1 MITDAVTRA
10 EPGAIVLPSAATAG
24 RDLLGELPLAEQL
37 VSFVAPGSFAADQY
51 RSLRHIVEQMRKE
64 TDLRVL
70 AVTSPTPGDGK
81 TVTTL
86 NLAGALAQAAGARVL
101 VIDADLRRP
110 SITGYLP
117 CGRGR
122 MSGLVDAIVDA
133 DVTLSQVVRRFDS
146 LNLSVL
152 PAGIADTS
160 TYELLTSPRLEA
172 LLTEARAHYDYVL
185 IDTPPLV
192 LVPDSRLIGRWV
204 DGFLIVVA
212 AHKTPRRLLA
222 EGLNLLDPAK
232 VLGVVFNFDN
242 RPLGGYGGYYG
253 YGYGGSARHGGRG
266 SWWRRVLGIGA

>member
-1 MITDAVTRA
+1 M
-10 EPGAIVLPSAATAG
+10 IVLDDTPAESDTTFALATAA
-24 RDLLGELPLAEQL
+24 RERVEELALAEQL

-51 RSLRHIVEQMRKE
+51 RSLRHVVERMRKE
-64 TDLRVL
+64 SGVQML

-101 VIDADLRRP
+101 LIDADLRRP
-110 SITGYLP
+110 SVAGYLR
-117 CGRGR
+117 CGTGR
-122 MSGLVDAIVDA
+122 VRGLVDAIVDA
-133 DVTLSQVVRRFDS
+133 DVTLQQVVRRFDR

-152 PAGIADTS
+152 PAGTADTS

-172 LLTEARAHYDYVL
+172 LLGEARAHYDYVL

-212 AHKTPRRLLA
+212 AHKTPRRLLG

-232 VLGVVFNFDN
+232 VLGMVFNFDN
-242 RPLGGYGGYYG
+242 EPVSGYHGYYG
-253 YGYGGSARHGGRG
+253 YGSGQSGRHKGRG
-266 SWWRRVLGIGA
+266 GWWRRVLGTGV

>member
-1 MITDAVTRA
+1 MIAIDADTPA
-10 EPGAIVLPSAATAG
+10 PDAALPSLATAA
-24 RDLLGELPLAEQL
+24 RDPVEELPLAEQL

-64 TDLRVL
+64 SDVRVL

-101 VIDADLRRP
+101 LIDADLRRP
-110 SITGYLP
+110 SVAGYLP
-117 CGRGR
+117 CGPGR
-122 MSGLVDAIVDA
+122 SCGLVDAIVDA
-133 DVTLSQVVRRFDS
+133 DVTLRHVVRRFDR

-152 PAGIADTS
+152 PAGIAETS

-232 VLGVVFNFDN
+232 VLGMVFNFDN
-242 RPLGGYGGYYG
+242 RPLSGYHGYYG
-253 YGYGGSARHGGRG
+253 YGYGGSARHSGRG
-266 SWWRRVLGIGA
+266 GWWRRVLGIGA